1 MGSGRNGGFCD
12 NVNNRNKV
20 CLFFNLNTLI
30 VTKENESVIKTLPT
44 NKYSGLDNV
53 IGEFYQTFKDD

>member
-1 MGSGRNGGFCD
+1 MGSRRNGGFCD
-12 NVNNRNKV
+12 NVKNRNKV